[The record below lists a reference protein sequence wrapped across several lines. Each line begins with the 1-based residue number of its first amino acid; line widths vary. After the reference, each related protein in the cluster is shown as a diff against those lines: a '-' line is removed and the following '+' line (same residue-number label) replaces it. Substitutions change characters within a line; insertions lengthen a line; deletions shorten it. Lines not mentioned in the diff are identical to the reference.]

1 MPLIGIWRKSIFVR
15 LMLTFLLIMVPLYG
29 IGIGAYQWGVSALKR
44 ELSGAQTS
52 QMVYYLEK
60 IEKEIQGL
68 KLVQSETLYTEDIQ
82 ALANSNEYLTDY
94 ERGYLLN
101 KLQQRLSAIKNGS
114 VYVENVTAY
123 IPSIG
128 RLVPAVGSIS
138 EMQEADWERMKL
150 TDNATSSQLAYADE
164 RLFLN
169 AFFPPSYNVD
179 NPMLSYALLI
189 KLSIPGLKD
198 SLAQFDRN
206 EPGSGVFLMDAS
218 KELLIVRERSDSREE
233 TAQEAIREMVRSELA
248 AEHTSG
254 DGSNSVKLGKER
266 YLYLYQTSPYLGL
279 TLVSYTPEQALFAGL
294 QKYEVWFWLLSAA
307 VLLLIVL
314 FSLAIIRF
322 IRVPLYTLIRNFK
335 RIENGEMDFEIVH
348 RSKDEFGFIYERF
361 NSMLERLRSLIDQN
375 YRQRIMVQRAELK
388 QLQAQ
393 INPHFLYNSFFIL
406 YTMTKRGDYDELM
419 AFELQLGE
427 YFEFIT
433 RNTSDEVT
441 LEREVSHART
451 YSLIQQKRFGERIA
465 VSFGELPES
474 CGRLMVPR
482 LILQPIIEN
491 AYEHGLEQM
500 EENGRLEV
508 RFELGED
515 YLLILLSNNGGRL
528 EEARLQ
534 QLQALL
540 EADTNDDEVTGLINI
555 HRRIRLYFGDQGGY
569 GLSVSN
575 TEDGIMQILRLPKP

>member
-82 ALANSNEYLTDY
+82 TLANNNEYLTDY
-94 ERGYLLN
+94 ERGYYLN
-101 KLQQRLSAIKNGS
+101 KLQQRLNAIKNGS

-123 IPSIG
+123 IPSIK

-150 TDNATSSQLAYADE
+150 TDNATRSQLAYADK

-169 AFFPPSYNVD
+169 AFFPPSYTGE
-179 NPMLSYALLI
+179 NPPLSYALLI

-198 SLAQFDRN
+198 SLAQFERN
-206 EPGSGVFLMDAS
+206 ESGSGVFLMSAAKD
-218 KELLIVRERSDSREE
+218 LLIFNDPPGS
-233 TAQEAIREMVRSELA
+233 AQETIRELVRSELA
-248 AEHTSG
+248 DDQTSG
-254 DGSNSVKLGKER
+254 DGSQSVMLGKER

-279 TLVSYTPEQALFAGL
+279 TLVSYTPERALFAGL

-322 IRVPLYTLIRNFK
+322 IRVPLYTLIRSFK
-335 RIENGEMDFEIVH
+335 RIEKGEMDFEIVH

-361 NSMLERLRSLIDQN
+361 NSMLERLSSLIDQN

-474 CGRLMVPR
+474 CGGLMVPR

-491 AYEHGLEQM
+491 AYEHGLERM

-508 RFELGED
+508 CFELD
-515 YLLILLSNNGGRL
+515 DDALRVTLRNNGGRM
-528 EEARLQ
+528 EEARLN

-540 EADTNDDEVTGLINI
+540 ETDTYDDEVTGFVNI
-555 HRRIRLYFGDQGGY
+555 HRRIRLYFGDRGRY
-569 GLSVSN
+569 GLTVSN
-575 TEDGIMQILRLPKP
+575 TEDGIEAVLRLPKP